1 MVTKW
6 SFTGGTVLEW
16 NKGAGRVLEWKYV
29 GEGDRM
35 E

>member
-29 GEGDRM
+29 AKGDRM

>member
-1 MVTKW
+1 MVSKW

-29 GEGDRM
+29 AKGDRM

>member
-29 GEGDRM
+29 GKGDRM